1 MTTSSAG
8 YQRPADDNNDVNAV
22 DFQVRQLIGQIGTML
37 PVRVLMVNP
46 PINGAAVGS
55 VDVQPLVDQH
65 DGAGNSVPH
74 GPLHNLPY
82 HRVQGG
88 DCAVIIDPVAGDT
101 GLAFFAQRDIS
112 AVKARGGD
120 QNVRGSNRR
129 HDMAD
134 GVYHGGILNG
144 APKHVITI
152 SNAAGISLNST
163 LPIALVCPKLTH
175 NGVDIGSDHT
185 HTGVKAGTDD
195 TGPPVSTP

>member
-8 YQRPADDNNDVNAV
+8 YQRPADDNNDLNAI

-37 PVRVLMVNP
+37 PVRVLAVDP
-46 PINGAAVGS
+46 PANGAAVGS

-82 HRVQGG
+82 LRLQGG
-88 DCAVIIDPVAGDT
+88 DCAIIIDPVVGDI

-112 AVKARGGD
+112 AVKARGGG

-129 HDMAD
+129 HSMAD

-144 APKHVITI
+144 MPNHLVQV
-152 SNAAGISLNST
+152 SSAGISLKST
-163 LPIALVCPKLTH
+163 VAIALESPTLTH
-175 NGVDIGSDHT
+175 NGVDISSAHEHT
-185 HTGVKAGTDD
+185 SVKAGTDKS
-195 TGPPVSTP
+195 GPPVSAS

>member
-1 MTTSSAG
+1 MTASSTG
-8 YQRPADDNNDVNAV
+8 YLRPGDDNNDRNA
-22 DFQVRQLIGQIGTML
+22 QLFATKQIIGRIGTML
-37 PVRVLMVNP
+37 PVRVLAVNP
-46 PINGAAVGS
+46 PSGSAAVGS
-55 VDVQPLVDQH
+55 MDVQPLVDQH

-88 DCAVIIDPVAGDT
+88 DCAVIIDPVVGDT

-112 AVKARGGD
+112 AVKAIGG

-144 APKHVITI
+144 APKHVVQI
-152 SNAAGISLNST
+152 SSAGISLTST
-163 LPIALVCPKLTH
+163 ATIALNSPTLTH
-175 NGVDIGSDHT
+175 NGVDISGKHR
-185 HTGVKAGTDD
+185 HIGVKAGTDD
-195 TGPPVSTP
+195 TGVPVS